1 MARLSGPT
9 DRVESRALFSRA
21 QLRMPGGVNSPVRAF
36 RAVGGDPLFVARG
49 HGARVWDEDGRD
61 YLDYVLSWGPL
72 ILGHADPSVVAAI
85 LAQARRGTTY
95 GAPCRLEVELAEIVN
110 RLVPSAEMVRMVS
123 SGTEATMSAARL
135 ARGVTGRPAIV
146 KFAGGYHGHGDSF
159 LIKAGSGAA
168 TLGLPDSPGVTAGS
182 ARDTLVAE
190 YNDLASVEACLR
202 AAPEGVAAVF
212 VEPVAGNMGVVTPR
226 PGFLEGLRA
235 LSTRYGALL
244 VFDEV
249 MTGFR
254 LALGGA
260 QQRFGVRPDLTTFG
274 KILGGGLPVGAYAG
288 GRELMTRVAP
298 AGPVYQAGTLSGN
311 PLAMAA
317 GLATLSALEADPGI
331 YERLERRG
339 ALLESGIAETL
350 RRQGYPARVARVG
363 SMWTLFFTPE
373 EVTDWP
379 SASRC
384 DTARFGRFFH
394 ALLERGIYTA
404 PAQFEANFLSAVHT
418 DADIERTLAAC
429 AESLEAAFA

>member
-1 MARLSGPT
+1 
-9 DRVESRALFSRA
+9 
-21 QLRMPGGVNSPVRAF
+21 
-36 RAVGGDPLFVARG
+36 
-49 HGARVWDEDGRD
+49 
-61 YLDYVLSWGPL
+61 
-72 ILGHADPSVVAAI
+72 
-85 LAQARRGTTY
+85 
-95 GAPCRLEVELAEIVN
+95 
-110 RLVPSAEMVRMVS
+110 
-123 SGTEATMSAARL
+123 MSAARL
-135 ARGVTGRPAIV
+135 ARGITGRPALV

-168 TLGLPDSPGVTAGS
+168 TLGLPDSPGVTAGT

-202 AAPEGVAAVF
+202 GASDGVAAVF
-212 VEPVAGNMGVVTPR
+212 VEPVAGNMGVVAPR

-235 LSTRYGALL
+235 LCTRYGALL

-288 GRELMTRVAP
+288 GRDLMARVAP
-298 AGPVYQAGTLSGN
+298 SGPVYQAGTLSGN

-317 GLATLSALEADPGI
+317 GLATLRALEADPGI
-331 YERLERRG
+331 YDRLERRG
-339 ALLESGIAETL
+339 AALESGIAEVV
-350 RRQGYPARVARVG
+350 RRKGYACRVARVG

-394 ALLERGIYTA
+394 ALLERGVYTA

-418 DADIERTLAAC
+418 DADVERTLAAA
-429 AESLEAAFA
+429 AESLEVAFA